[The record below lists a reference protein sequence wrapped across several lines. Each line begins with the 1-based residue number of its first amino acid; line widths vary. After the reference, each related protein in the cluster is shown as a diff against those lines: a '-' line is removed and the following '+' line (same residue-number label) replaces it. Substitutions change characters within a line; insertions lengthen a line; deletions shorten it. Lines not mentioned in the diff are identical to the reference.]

1 MNQQSIERNE
11 VAKPVPA
18 VRPRLAIVV
27 SHPIQHFCPMYRSI
41 AADGRVELRVI
52 FAVGGAEPKFD
63 SGFGRVI
70 QWQEDLLKGFDHRV
84 VTAAPKQREKAVVQA
99 LKDFSPDVVYV
110 HGYASSYARAAMR
123 WARRSAVPVL
133 MTTDSELRHARPLL
147 VRAFKQLVLPWVL
160 RKVDLFLTVGDENER
175 YFEHYGVR
183 SDRFHRVPFSIDSF
197 YYDQVL
203 ADRAA
208 NRSALRQQL
217 GIPSDAVVILTV
229 GKLIPRKGQ
238 ADLVRAFGEALK
250 SVHRP
255 AVLLLAGDGAERKR
269 LEELAKPFGSAV
281 RLLGFIGV
289 DQLPKYDVAADI
301 YVHPS
306 SLDPHPLA
314 ISEALYC
321 SLPVVVSDR
330 VGSIGPPA
338 AVQEGKN
345 GWVYGNGDVAALSAI
360 LVKLIDDPGLRE
372 SAGKASRALGEAHAA
387 DHCGSLFIDGAFRA
401 LERRLRARA

>member
-1 MNQQSIERNE
+1 MNQQSIETNDG
-11 VAKPVPA
+11 VKPTSA

-41 AADGRVELRVI
+41 AADGRVEPQVI
-52 FAVGGAEPKFD
+52 FAVKGAEPKFD

-70 QWQEDLLKGFDHRV
+70 HWQEDLLQGFDYRV
-84 VTAAPKQREKAVVQA
+84 LTVDAKQREKAVAQA
-99 LKDFSPDVVYV
+99 LSDFSPDVVYV
-110 HGYASSYARAAMR
+110 HGYEGSYARAAMR
-123 WARRSAVPVL
+123 WAKRNGAPVL
-133 MTTDSELRHARPLL
+133 MTTDSELRHSRPLH
-147 VRAFKQLVLPWVL
+147 VRAIKRLVLPWIL
-160 RKVDLFLTVGDENER
+160 RKVDLFLTVGDGNER

-203 ADRAA
+203 ADRTA
-208 NRSALRQQL
+208 NRDALRQEL
-217 GIPSDAVVILTV
+217 GIPRDAVVILTV

-238 ADLVRAFGEALK
+238 ADLVCAFGEALK
-250 SVHRP
+250 SVHGP

-306 SLDPHPLA
+306 SFDPHPLA

-321 SLPVVVSDR
+321 SLPIVVSDR
-330 VGSIGPPA
+330 VGSVGPTDD
-338 AVQEGKN
+338 VQEGKN
-345 GWVYGNGDVAALSAI
+345 GWVYPNGDVNALSAI

-372 SAGKASRALGEAHAA
+372 SAGRASRELGEAHAA
-387 DHCGSLFIDGAFRA
+387 DHCGSLFIDGALRA
-401 LERRLRARA
+401 LKHRRRTLA